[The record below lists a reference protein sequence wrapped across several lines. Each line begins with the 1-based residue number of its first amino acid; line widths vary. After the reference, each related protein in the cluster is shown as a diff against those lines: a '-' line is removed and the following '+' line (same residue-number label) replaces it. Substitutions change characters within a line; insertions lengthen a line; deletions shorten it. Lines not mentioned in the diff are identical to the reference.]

1 MTAFAQTVD
10 IALTVNG
17 EAVRARVDARRHLID
32 FLRLDLGLTGAHAG
46 CEQGVCGACTI
57 RVNGQAVRGCLTL
70 AAQADGAEVWTVEGV
85 SDTGELRDL
94 QDAFLARN
102 ALQCGYCT
110 PGMLFSAADLLAQG
124 GAPDRAA
131 IREHL
136 SGNYCRCTGY
146 EAIVDAVEATA
157 QARAQE
163 AAE

>member
-1 MTAFAQTVD
+1 MTAFARTVE

-17 EAVRARVDARRHLID
+17 EPVRAHVDARRHLID

-57 RVNGQAVRGCLTL
+57 RVNGHAVRGCLTL

-110 PGMLFSAADLLAQG
+110 PGMLFSAAELLAQG
-124 GAPDRAA
+124 GVPDRAA

-157 QARAQE
+157 RARGQE